1 MQVGQVSSLKI
12 EYLIL
17 LAVVVLV
24 IFLLIAYVFVKFVVP
39 AIGKLRH
46 RVLVEEKE
54 DPKDQ
59 SIPIP
64 QSSDRNQIERAP
76 PSTEDEMKD

>member
-1 MQVGQVSSLKI
+1 MKI
-12 EYLIL
+12 GYIIL
-17 LAVVVLV
+17 LVFVVLV
-24 IFLLIAYVFVKFVVP
+24 VFLMITYIFIKFVVP
-39 AIGKLRH
+39 AIGKLRN

-64 QSSDRNQIERAP
+64 QSSDRNQIQRAP
-76 PSTEDEMKD
+76 PTEDEVKG

>member
-1 MQVGQVSSLKI
+1 MKI
-12 EYLIL
+12 GYLIL
-17 LAVVVLV
+17 FVLVVLV
-24 IFLLIAYVFVKFVVP
+24 VFLMITYIFIKFVVP
-39 AIGKLRH
+39 AIGKLRN
-46 RVLVEEKE
+46 RVLVEEKD

-76 PSTEDEMKD
+76 PSTEDEMKN

>member
-1 MQVGQVSSLKI
+1 MGQVSSLKI

-17 LAVVVLV
+17 LALVVLV
-24 IFLLIAYVFVKFVVP
+24 VFILVTLIFIKVIVP
-39 AIGKLRH
+39 AIGKIRN

-59 SIPIP
+59 SVPIP
-64 QSSDRNQIERAP
+64 QSSDRG
-76 PSTEDEMKD
+76 